1 MKKLAWILGGIII
14 LIVIGILVLPFLI
27 DGNQFRP
34 RIESSLTAAMNRKVE
49 IGNISLSIFSGGA
62 VVDNI
67 SIADDPAFS
76 HDPFLK
82 AASVKVGVELMPLI
96 FSKQLHVT
104 AFTIEGPQVNLLRS
118 PKGTWNYSTLG
129 ATSSNSAPNSSNSAA
144 PPAKDAGNSGMDLSV
159 QKLTIES
166 GKLMV
171 GNTGANAKMHEYDDV
186 KFEATDL
193 SYTSQFPFTF
203 SAKVPGNGAIK
214 LDGKAGPLDRNDMQE
229 TPLSA
234 NLDVKGLDLAS
245 TGFAD
250 PTSGLAGV
258 IDFTGTLISDG
269 KNLNAKGSVNANK
282 LQLVPGGSP
291 ARVPVTVQFETDYA
305 MKPQTGA
312 LKQGDVHLGKAF
324 AQLTGTFNASGEV
337 AAIQMKLAGQ
347 NMPAADLEGVL
358 PALGVTL
365 PSGASL
371 QTGALSANLTISGP
385 VNRLV
390 TTGPINL
397 SNAKLAG
404 FSLGSKLG
412 GLAAFTGLSNK
423 SGADTTIQ
431 TLSSQLRVAPE
442 GIRADNLNLVV
453 EGIGTITGNGTIS
466 ADHALNFKMLAKLSG
481 ISQSPI
487 GAIAGIA
494 GMAGLGGKQGIAAG
508 MASNGIPFTIQ
519 GTTSNPTFVPD
530 IAGLAKGLG
539 TNAAS
544 PSQQNLGGILGGL
557 LKGKKP

>member
-1 MKKLAWILGGIII
+1 MKKLAWILGGIIA
-14 LIVIGILVLPFLI
+14 IVLIGILVLPSLI

-34 RIESSLTAAMNRKVE
+34 RIESSLATSLNRKVE

-76 HDPFLK
+76 RDPFLK
-82 AASVKVGVELMPLI
+82 AKSVKVGVELMPLI
-96 FSKQLHVT
+96 LSKQLHVT
-104 AFTIEGPQVNLLRS
+104 AFTIDQPQVNLLRS

-129 ATSSNSAPNSSNSAA
+129 ATNSKSKSAEAPV
-144 PPAKDAGNSGMDLSV
+144 KDAGNSGMDLTV
-159 QKLTIES
+159 QRLTIEN
-166 GKLMV
+166 GKLFV
-171 GNTGANAKMHEYDDV
+171 GSTGPNTKMREYDDV
-186 KFEATDL
+186 KMQATDL
-193 SYTSQFPFTF
+193 SNTSQFPFTF
-203 SAKVPGNGAIK
+203 SAKAPGNGAIK
-214 LDGKAGPLDRNDMQE
+214 LEGKAGPLNRTDTQE
-229 TPLSA
+229 TPFAA
-234 NLDVKGLDLAS
+234 NLDVKDLDLAS
-245 TGFAD
+245 TGFVD

-258 IDFTGTLISDG
+258 IDFTGTLNSDG
-269 KNLNAKGSVNANK
+269 QRLDAKGSVNAKK

-291 ARVPVTVQFETDYA
+291 ARVPVTVQFETGYA

-324 AQLTGTFNASGEV
+324 ARLTGTFNASGEV
-337 AAIQMKLAGQ
+337 ASIQMKLEGQ

-358 PALGVTL
+358 PAIGVTL

-371 QTGALSANLTISGP
+371 QTGALTANLTISGP

-412 GLAAFTGLSNK
+412 GLAAFTGLSKN
-423 SGADTTIQ
+423 SGSDTTIQ

-442 GIRADNLNLVV
+442 GIRADSLNLIV

-466 ADHALNFKMLAKLSG
+466 ANHAMNFKLLAKLSG
-481 ISQSPI
+481 ISQSPL

-494 GMAGLGGKQGIAAG
+494 GIAGLGQKQGIAAN
-508 MASNGIPFTIQ
+508 MAANGIPFLIQ
-519 GTTSNPTFVPD
+519 GTTSNPVFVPD
-530 IAGLAKGLG
+530 VAGLAKGLG
-539 TNAAS
+539 NNAAA
-544 PSQQNLGGILGGL
+544 PSQQNLGGILGDL
-557 LKGKKP
+557 LKRKKP

>member
-1 MKKLAWILGGIII
+1 MKKLAWILGGIIVVI
-14 LIVIGILVLPFLI
+14 LIGILILPSLI

-34 RIESSLTAAMNRKVE
+34 RIESSLATSLNRKVE

-76 HDPFLK
+76 RDPFLK
-82 AASVKVGVELMPLI
+82 AKSVKVGVELMPLI
-96 FSKQLHVT
+96 LSKQLHVT
-104 AFTIEGPQVNLLRS
+104 AFTIEEPQVNLLRS
-118 PKGTWNYSTLG
+118 AKGTWNYSTLG
-129 ATSSNSAPNSSNSAA
+129 ATNSKSAD
-144 PPAKDAGNSGMDLSV
+144 PPAKDAGNSGMDLTV
-159 QKLTIES
+159 QRLTIEN
-166 GKLMV
+166 GKLFV
-171 GNTGANAKMHEYDDV
+171 GSTGPNAKMREYDEV
-186 KFEATDL
+186 KMEAIDL

-203 SAKVPGNGAIK
+203 SAKAPGNGAIK
-214 LDGKAGPLDRNDMQE
+214 LDGKAGPLNRNDSQE
-229 TPLSA
+229 TPFAA
-234 NLDVKGLDLAS
+234 NLDVKDLDLAS
-245 TGFAD
+245 SGFAD

-258 IDFTGTLISDG
+258 IDFTGTLNSDG
-269 KNLNAKGSVNANK
+269 QSLGAKGTVNAKK

-291 ARVPVTVQFETDYA
+291 ARVPVTVEFETGYA

-324 AQLTGTFNASGEV
+324 AHLTGTFNAAGEV
-337 AAIQMKLAGQ
+337 ASIQMKLEGQ

-371 QTGALSANLTISGP
+371 QSGALTANLTISGP
-385 VNRLV
+385 VSRLV

-412 GLAAFTGLSNK
+412 GLAALTGLSKN
-423 SGADTTIQ
+423 SGSDTTIQ

-442 GIRADNLNLVV
+442 GIRADSLNLVV

-466 ADHALNFKMLAKLSG
+466 SNHALNFKMLAKLSG
-481 ISQSPI
+481 ISQSPL
-487 GAIAGIA
+487 GTIAGIA
-494 GMAGLGGKQGIAAG
+494 GIAGLGQKQGIAAN
-508 MASNGIPFTIQ
+508 MAANGIPFLIQ
-519 GTTSNPTFVPD
+519 GTTSNPVFVPD
-530 IAGLAKGLG
+530 VAGLTKGLG
-539 TNAAS
+539 NNAAA
-544 PSQQNLGGILGGL
+544 PNQQNLGGILGDL
-557 LKGKKP
+557 LKRKKP

>member
-14 LIVIGILVLPFLI
+14 LTVIVILVLPSLI

-34 RIESSLTAAMNRKVE
+34 RIESSLTAALNRKVD

-82 AASVKVGVELMPLI
+82 AKSVKVGVELMPLI
-96 FSKQLHVT
+96 FSKQMHVT
-104 AFTIEGPQVNLLRS
+104 AFTITEPQVNLLRS
-118 PKGTWNYSTLG
+118 PNGTWNYSTLG
-129 ATSSNSAPNSSNSAA
+129 ATNSKPNTANDSAS
-144 PPAKDAGNSGMDLSV
+144 SGMDLSV

-166 GKLMV
+166 GKLLV

-250 PTSGLAGV
+250 PTSGLAGL

-305 MKPQTGA
+305 MRPQTGA

-324 AQLTGTFNASGEV
+324 AQLTGTFNASGDV
-337 AAIQMKLAGQ
+337 ASVQMKLAGQ

-371 QTGALSANLTISGP
+371 QTGALSANLTVSGP

-412 GLAAFTGLSNK
+412 GLGAFAGLSNK
-423 SGADTTIQ
+423 SGSDTTIQ

-442 GIRADNLNLVV
+442 GIRADSVNLVV

-508 MASNGIPFTIQ
+508 IASNGIPFTIQ

-530 IAGLAKGLG
+530 VAGLAKGMG
-539 TNAAS
+539 KNAAS